1 MDRVKNKTGFDSVK
15 TVLQKEAAEI
25 QKLADHLNQDDVN
38 QMLLLLNECNGKVI
52 TCGCGTSGAA
62 AKKIAH
68 TLNCINRPAFFL
80 SPSDAL
86 HGGMGVLQKDDLI
99 IFFSKGGH
107 TVELESMIDSCKR
120 RGSGRYWLRRRRK
133 VIWHRKATF
142 Y

>member
-80 SPSDAL
+80 SPSED
-86 HGGMGVLQKDDLI
+86 
-99 IFFSKGGH
+99 
-107 TVELESMIDSCKR
+107 
-120 RGSGRYWLRRRRK
+120 RK
-133 VIWHRKATF
+133 SVV
-142 Y
+142 